1 MRPATSLRE
10 CDVGVAA
17 VHDARQA
24 LMLLVNGQRSE
35 RRAAARWLQR
45 HRDELTPDERRLLAL
60 KTTGPGKR

>member
-1 MRPATSLRE
+1 
-10 CDVGVAA
+10 